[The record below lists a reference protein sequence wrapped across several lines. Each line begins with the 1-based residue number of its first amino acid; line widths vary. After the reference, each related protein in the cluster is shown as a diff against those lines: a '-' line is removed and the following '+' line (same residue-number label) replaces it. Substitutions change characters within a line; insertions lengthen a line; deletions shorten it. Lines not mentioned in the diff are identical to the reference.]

1 MKEKICSGKRKL
13 ASGEVS
19 GRKLVT
25 VPKTNYRA
33 KSSNVQPKA
42 RKEGIE
48 ASKPEEEGVTLKSE
62 PVDVGT

>member
-19 GRKLVT
+19 GRKLVI
-25 VPKTNYRA
+25 VPKTYWA